1 MLRIRLTLFTAF
13 LAAAGLA
20 ACAND
25 STTQFRSAVTGEA
38 CEPDPATYTPKAP
51 KDHGNGGH
59 NSPTGIPGD
68 NIDDEHSGKVDCL
81 GDGDS
86 GQGNDDKKCGP
97 PGCDAEM
104 CCEPGGGDDDDDE
117 DTDEGSDE
125 GCGDDDETPPAPE
138 EPPPPPQEPPGP
150 VFY

>member
-1 MLRIRLTLFTAF
+1 MLRIRITLFTAF
-13 LAAAGLA
+13 FAAAGLA

-97 PGCDAEM
+97 PGCDSEL
-104 CCEPGGGDDDDDE
+104 CCEPGGGE
-117 DTDEGSDE
+117 EEPPPAPQPPPPTPEE
-125 GCGDDDETPPAPE
+125 PPAPQPPPAPE
-138 EPPPPPQEPPGP
+138 EPPAPQPPPVIE
-150 VFY
+150 